1 MQSREKID
9 LKRAEL
15 LALAEKAIKDVQL
28 PQAELY
34 MQLAAFY
41 NTRPL

>member
-1 MQSREKID
+1 MSRNETD
-9 LKRAEL
+9 QKRQEL
-15 LALAEKAIKDVQL
+15 LDLAEKAIKAVQL